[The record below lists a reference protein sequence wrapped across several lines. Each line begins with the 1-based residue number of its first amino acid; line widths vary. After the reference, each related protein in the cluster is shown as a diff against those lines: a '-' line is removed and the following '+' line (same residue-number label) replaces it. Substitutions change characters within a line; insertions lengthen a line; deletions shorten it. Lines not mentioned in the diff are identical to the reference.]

1 MVLYNLL
8 LAHPEEFEPPTLGLE
23 MRGFVITNSSELSR
37 FVTLQSSFYKMSRKI
52 V

>member
-23 MRGFVITNSSELSR
+23 MRGIVVTNYNELQR
-37 FVTLQSSFYKMSRKI
+37 FVYL
-52 V
+52 